1 MLSHPHP
8 IQSFHFHIHLFLLLY
23 FFVPIV
29 NVQCLFVVIPSLCPL
44 SPCRVWLESA
54 MRGLAGINLGNL
66 ISGAAVPA
74 LNISISLDW
83 LRVLELDL

>member
-1 MLSHPHP
+1 MLVHRLYMLSHPHP
-8 IQSFHFHIHLFLLLY
+8 IQSFHFHIHL
-23 FFVPIV
+23 PIV
-29 NVQCLFVVIPSLCPL
+29 NVECLFVVIPGLCPL
-44 SPCRVWLESA
+44 SPCRAWLESA